1 MAEKSIRYYELDI
14 AKGLGILF
22 VVLGHSFPNSL
33 ELSGASSILYNTLYS
48 FHMPMFFFFSG
59 LVSKKLLTT
68 NKNEKIE
75 ALKNRFIRLM
85 VPYFVFAVIYIP
97 LRIIMAEYSRFSYD
111 FTKLYTVFLGNNP
124 NGELW
129 FLYVLFWFSI
139 VAILFANKKNIKFI
153 TVFALAVTLCS
164 PLVPYAYNGI
174 SASNSLFQVFFFFLG
189 IFTSIYYEKVRTI
202 FKLHWFAVFTA
213 AFIAFEILL
222 QTTGIYVFKIFTSLF
237 ATLGVLCISSVIARS
252 KAMQKINVE
261 GYFSQLGQYSMDIYI
276 FHSPVAVIMRI
287 LLFSYLEIGGAVYTI
302 LTFFISTVISYFGS
316 KLIVR
321 KVKLLRLLLL
331 GMK

>member
-48 FHMPMFFFFSG
+48 FHMPMFFFFFG

-139 VAILFANKKNIKFI
+139 VAILFANKKNIKYI
-153 TVFALAVTLCS
+153 TIIALAVTLCS
-164 PLVPYAYNGI
+164 PLVLFAYNGI
-174 SASNSLFQVFFFFLG
+174 SAKNSMFQAFFFYLG
-189 IFTSIYYEKVRTI
+189 IFTSCYYEKVRTV
-202 FKLHWFAVFTA
+202 FKFGWFVASAA
-213 AFIAFEILL
+213 AFTVAEILL

-237 ATLGVLCISSVIARS
+237 ATFAVLCISSVITRS
-252 KAMQKINVE
+252 KTIKKIKIE
-261 GYFSQLGQYSMDIYI
+261 SYFSQLGQYSMDIFI
-276 FHSPVAVIMRI
+276 FHSPVAVVMRI
-287 LLFSYLEIGGAVYTI
+287 LLFSYLGVGGATYTI
-302 LTFFISTVISYFGS
+302 VTFFIGTAISYFTS
-316 KLIVR
+316 RLIVR
-321 KVKLLRLLLL
+321 RNKWLRFLLL